1 MVEDQSQS
9 DMVKLQL
16 AMICQEQ
23 KSLQSEDFSVNAVT
37 VKTLIIRRLSRL
49 V

>member
-1 MVEDQSQS
+1 MSEDQSQS

-16 AMICQEQ
+16 AMICKEQ
-23 KSLQSEDFSVNAVT
+23 KSLQSEIFSVNAVT
-37 VKTLIIRRLSRL
+37 MKTLIMRLGRL